1 MSDNIVTIDKQT
13 VDELLA
19 KLSDSE
25 QKNKWLY
32 EAVMSGAKALQQAAQ
47 QSFKQ
52 TLGEAASHTSP
63 YLKGGK
69 QFYEGVSV
77 KGDKAYIEA
86 SVSIMNDYRMK
97 FFEKGT
103 KDRQTKGRKVTG
115 YIDAHH
121 LKREGKGHYTG
132 KITATYF
139 FRSARDNSQSQVEQA
154 MTDSLNKS
162 ISNAI
167 KQ

>member
-63 YLKGGK
+63 YIKGQK
-69 QFYEGVSV
+69 PFYEGVSV

-103 KDRQTKGRKVTG
+103 ADRQTKGRKITG

-132 KITATYF
+132 KITATNF

>member
-1 MSDNIVTIDKQT
+1 MSNIVAIDKQA

-32 EAVMSGAKALQQAAQ
+32 EAVMSGAKTLQQAAQ

-52 TLGEAASHTSP
+52 TLGEAASHNSP

-69 QFYEGVSV
+69 PFYEGVSV

-103 KDRQTKGRKVTG
+103 KDRQTKGHKVTG

-132 KITATYF
+132 KITATNF
-139 FRSARDNSQSQVEQA
+139 FRSARDNSQTQVEKA
-154 MTDSLNKS
+154 MMDSLNKS
-162 ISNAI
+162 IQNAI
-167 KQ
+167 R

>member
-1 MSDNIVTIDKQT
+1 MSDNIVTIDKQS

-19 KLSDSE
+19 KLSDNE

-32 EAVMSGAKALQQAAQ
+32 EAIMSGAKALQQAAQ

-52 TLGEAASHTSP
+52 TLGDAASHTSP

-69 QFYEGVSV
+69 PFYEGVSV
-77 KGDKAYIEA
+77 KGDKAYLEA

-97 FFEKGT
+97 FLEKGT

-132 KITATYF
+132 KITATNF
-139 FRSARDNSQSQVEQA
+139 FRSARDNSQSQVEKA
-154 MTDSLNKS
+154 MIDSLNKS
-162 ISNAI
+162 IQNAI
-167 KQ
+167 RI